1 MQNSI
6 FAFSVGMRN
15 IGLFFLVLL
24 LNCSLQNNTEPVT
37 TNFFDKGFPVAT
49 LSDPVLNEVS
59 GIAASRKHAGMIWTH
74 NDSGDKARLFLLDT
88 AAQTRMVVYLRGAY
102 NRDWEDMAIGPGP
115 DSTRQYVYVGEIGD
129 NLAVYRT
136 KVIYRFPEP
145 DFTEGQVT
153 IAQFDSI
160 RFVYPDGRRDAETLM
175 VDPLTRD
182 IYILSK
188 REKNL
193 HLYRLAY
200 PQSVT
205 DVITAELL
213 SDNLTFNGLGEAKGY
228 DLRYYNQVTG
238 GDISA
243 DGREILIKDY
253 SSVYY
258 WIRKPN
264 QTVEEVL
271 TKKPY
276 LLPYKPEPRGE
287 AIAFAADGSG
297 YFTLSEAVDGTM
309 PYLFFYK
316 RKN

>member
-1 MQNSI
+1 
-6 FAFSVGMRN
+6 
-15 IGLFFLVLL
+15 
-24 LNCSLQNNTEPVT
+24 
-37 TNFFDKGFPVAT
+37 
-49 LSDPVLNEVS
+49 
-59 GIAASRKHAGMIWTH
+59 MIWTH